1 MLPISCEGPDK
12 MKETTQIRG
21 LLVNPVENGV
31 AANKITRN
39 RGDAKPVTSAIDF

>member
-1 MLPISCEGPDK
+1 MLPIFSEGPVK

-31 AANKITRN
+31 AANKITCN
-39 RGDAKPVTSAIDF
+39 PGDANRLVQ

>member
-1 MLPISCEGPDK
+1 MLPIFCEGPDK
-12 MKETTQIRG
+12 IKETTQIRG

-31 AANKITRN
+31 AANKITCN